1 MSSNTAV
8 KMIPYNLTPLQAALI
23 EWGKA
28 HPYGRIREL
37 QFQDGIP
44 MKAEVYLEDGTGTEL
59 VLFDKFARQSKQI

>member
-1 MSSNTAV
+1 
-8 KMIPYNLTPLQAALI
+8 MIPYNLTPSQAALI

-44 MKAEVYLEDGTGTEL
+44 MKAEVYLEDGTDTEL
-59 VLFDKFARQSKQI
+59 VLFDKFAKQAKLIYRLFLEK